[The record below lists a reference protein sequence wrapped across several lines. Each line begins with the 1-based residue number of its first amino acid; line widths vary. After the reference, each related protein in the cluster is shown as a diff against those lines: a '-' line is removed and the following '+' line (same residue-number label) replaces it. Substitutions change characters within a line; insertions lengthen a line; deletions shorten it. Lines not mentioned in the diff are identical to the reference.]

1 MTGYTGARREG
12 GGGVTNKH
20 LSHSFSC
27 DNTVP

>member
-1 MTGYTGARREG
+1 MTGYTGARRE